1 MSIPLLDLQ
10 AQYRSIKNEMDAAV
24 MEVMESCHFIL
35 GSKVQELEE
44 RLATFCGTKYGVG
57 VANGTDA
64 LILSLEAMGIG
75 PGDEVIT
82 TPFTFFATAECISRV
97 GAKPVFVDIEPD
109 TFNLNTGLIEEKINE
124 NTKAIIPVHIFG
136 QPVDMDA
143 IMTIAKK
150 YNLKVVEDA
159 CQAIGAEFNGKRIGG
174 LGDTGCFSFFP
185 SKNLGCAGDGGAVV
199 TNDTD
204 LAEKIQLLR
213 QHGSPKK
220 YHHTVLG
227 HNSRLD
233 ALQAAILLVK
243 LKYIDSWNDKRREN
257 AYLYNELLKG
267 LDVVTPYELDNIKHV
282 YHLYIIRTKKRDILE
297 KALKETG
304 IGTGVYYPLPLHL
317 QEVYADLGYKWGD
330 LPESDRASKETIALP
345 LFAELKREQIESVV
359 EVVKKAIS

>member
-10 AQYRSIKNEMDAAV
+10 AQYCSIKNEIDAAV
-24 MEVMESCHFIL
+24 MEVMGSCRFIL

-44 RLATFCGTKYGVG
+44 KVAVFCGAKYGVG

-97 GAKPVFVDIEPD
+97 GAKPVFVDIEPN
-109 TFNLNTGLIEEKINE
+109 TFNLNIELIEEKINE

-143 IMTIAKK
+143 IMTLAKK
-150 YNLKVVEDA
+150 HNLKVVEDA
-159 CQAIGAEFNGKRIGG
+159 CQAIGAEFKGKRIGG

-185 SKNLGCAGDGGAVV
+185 SKNLGCAGDGGMVV
-199 TNDTD
+199 TNDKD
-204 LAEKIQLLR
+204 LAERIRLLR

-220 YHHTVLG
+220 YHHTILG

-243 LKYIDSWNDKRREN
+243 LKYLDSWNDKRGEN
-257 AYLYNELLKG
+257 AYIYNELLKDI
-267 LDVVTPYELDNIKHV
+267 DVVTPFEADNVKHI
-282 YHLYIIRTKKRDILE
+282 YHLYIIRTKKRDELE
-297 KALKETG
+297 KALKEAG
-304 IGTGVYYPLPLHL
+304 IGTGVYYPVPLHL

-330 LPESDRASKETIALP
+330 LPESDKASKETIAIP
-345 LFAELKREQIESVV
+345 LYAELKKEQIESVV
-359 EVVKKAIS
+359 KVIKKVL